1 MTTKP
6 KNRPLWGIIIIVLW
20 LASILLVYSLG
31 ARVGLEPLRLE
42 MEEKGLVFCEPVY
55 MGFNDPIGVPVN
67 TTWNDLEVYN
77 NGR

>member
-42 MEEKGLVFCEPVY
+42 MEEKGLVFCKPVY
-55 MGFNDPIGVPVN
+55 TGFGDLIGVPVN
-67 TTWNDLEVYN
+67 TTWADLEVYN